1 LTVEADVPADL
12 LYKVFHMAGR
22 FDTDYFAT
30 DLMSDV
36 LGRGQSSRLYQKL
49 VKETEIFTSVS
60 SYVTGSLDPG
70 LVVISGRIKEGI
82 TPEQAEEATNGVL
95 RELVGRGVE
104 ADELEK
110 VKNQAESSLVMGEV
124 EVLNRAMN
132 LAFSALSGD
141 PDEVNR
147 EAARIRSVTASDINR
162 LSAEVL
168 SESNASVLY
177 YKANRRS

>member
-1 LTVEADVPADL
+1 
-12 LYKVFHMAGR
+12 
-22 FDTDYFAT
+22 
-30 DLMSDV
+30 MSDV

-49 VKETEIFTSVS
+49 VKETEVFTSVS
-60 SYVTGSLDPG
+60 SYLTGSLDPG

-82 TPEQAEEATNGVL
+82 TPAQAEEATNEVVE
-95 RELVGRGVE
+95 ELVERGVE

-110 VKNQAESSLVMGEV
+110 VKNQAESSLVLGEV

-147 EAARIRSVTASDINR
+147 EAERIRSVTVSDINR